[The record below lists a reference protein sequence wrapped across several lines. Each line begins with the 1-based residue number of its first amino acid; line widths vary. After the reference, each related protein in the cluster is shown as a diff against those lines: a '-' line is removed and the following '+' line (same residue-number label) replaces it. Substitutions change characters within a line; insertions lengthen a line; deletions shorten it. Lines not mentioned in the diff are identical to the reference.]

1 MMERG
6 PGKWLEDIQTHG
18 TDASEFL
25 QGKTQDDYV
34 EDKALRAMVE
44 RKLYVV
50 GEAVSQLRNLYPDV
64 SVRIPDTREIVGFR
78 NLLAHAYF
86 ALDHRRV
93 YDIATVSLPALLKA
107 VSKIIGEY

>member
-1 MMERG
+1 MTERG

-25 QGKTQDDYV
+25 KGKSQDDYV
-34 EDKALRAMVE
+34 ENKALRAMVE

-50 GEAVSQLRNLYPDV
+50 GEAVSQLRNSFPEVTERL
-64 SVRIPDTREIVGFR
+64 PDTREIVGFR

-93 YDIATVSLPALLKA
+93 YDIAIVSLPALLKA
-107 VSKIIGEY
+107 VSEIIGDY